1 MGRGDCNADIVKYLV
16 VQPEEG
22 ASITGSTS
30 DFTVGGNLYVCS
42 GTTFT
47 DVIDPCT
54 TGVTINSN
62 FTVYSAST
70 QPVSDGTKTL
80 GTPTRRWRDVNT
92 VSGTSTVWTS
102 TNTVITPNL
111 DLGQDTLGNT
121 RIITADN
128 SVIQN
133 DILNGGSY

>member
-1 MGRGDCNADIVKYLV
+1 MSNKHCGPDVVKYFV
-16 VQPEEG
+16 VEPSTG
-22 ASITGSTS
+22 GST
-30 DFTVGGNLYVCS
+30 TGATGNFYVCS

-47 DVIDPCT
+47 DVIDPCS

-62 FTVYSAST
+62 FSVYQNAT
-70 QPVSDGTKTL
+70 LPTSDGTKDL
-80 GTPTRRWRDVNT
+80 GSPVRRFRDINT
-92 VSGTSTVWTS
+92 ISGTSTVWTS
-102 TNTVITPNL
+102 TDRVITPNL
-111 DLGQDTLGNT
+111 DLGLDGLGNP